1 MEQFDKKSIL
11 EMSMGAILER
21 VDYEMGRVLEN
32 VLDPNTK
39 ATAKRKITVG
49 LELGP
54 SADRKTITVLTT
66 AKAALV
72 PTDPVTTSLFI
83 TSAPNTG
90 EMVVAEMV
98 PQVPGQIFMD
108 GDEQGQPKILKFAR
122 QA

>member
-1 MEQFDKKSIL
+1 
-11 EMSMGAILER
+11 
-21 VDYEMGRVLEN
+21 MGRVLEN
-32 VLDPNTK
+32 ILDPNTK

-49 LELGP
+49 LELVP

-108 GDEQGQPKILKFAR
+108 GDEQEQPKILRFAR